1 VAVGSIVLLPASFAI
16 LLAGALLFTNAI
28 EWFGSMV
35 GLGQS
40 AVGSLLAAVATALPE
55 SLIPIVAIV
64 GGEPG
69 SKGVAIGAI
78 LGAPLLLATVAMALV
93 GISALLYRDR
103 RPQELGCNAH
113 LPTLQRDLAFFM
125 GCFLV
130 VLLLGLGAPK
140 PLQIGGAVV
149 LVVAYAVY
157 VRWTLRHSGPVE
169 AEEELRPLILDAT
182 RSDPPTMSTVVIQL
196 LVALGAIVGGA
207 HIFVEQVL
215 HLAESAGLEPLVLSL
230 VLAPFATELPE
241 KANSFF
247 WVREGKDA
255 LALGNITGAMVF
267 QSTLPVTIGL
277 LFTDWELDTFSML
290 AGGLAL
296 AGGLVAI
303 LTLQIRRRFSGRAI
317 ALWTALYASFVV
329 YVVAAG

>member
-1 VAVGSIVLLPASFAI
+1 VSSAVLLPASFAI

-55 SLIPIVAIV
+55 SLIPIVAVV

-69 SKGVAIGAI
+69 SAGVAIGAI
-78 LGAPLLLATVAMALV
+78 IGAPLLLATVAMALV
-93 GISALLYRDR
+93 GVSAVLYRER

-130 VLLLGLGAPK
+130 ALLLGLGAPK

-149 LVVAYAVY
+149 LVLAYAAY
-157 VRWTLRHSGPVE
+157 VRWTLGHSGPVE

-215 HLAESAGLEPLVLSL
+215 HVAESAGLEPLVLSL

-277 LFTDWELDTFSML
+277 VFTDWELDTISML

-317 ALWTALYASFVV
+317 VLWATLYASFVV